1 MKEWYLIKPQPTL
14 NSGLEYGEWDNYA
27 EDSFAEVLT
36 ETPLGKQIYMC
47 KGQFDGSKFEVEV
60 PTNGIVQSETPDAYT
75 QGWQRQLL
83 TRISDEIQN
92 YKYIRY
98 DDKIWVIMTMPSD
111 NRIYNKCVIHLC
123 NYMLKWQND
132 NGEIYY
138 YPADIHNATQYN
150 TGIEGGREIH
160 TGYVQLVAYV
170 SLDNITAGLERDK
183 RMFID
188 VDRKA
193 PTPYVITSKDS
204 VAYSY
209 GDDMRVMR
217 ITFTED
223 EFDPNTD
230 SIEEWLCGYKNPH
243 NISNSENSF
252 EISYRGNP
260 EIRIGGQKTFS
271 VNNHDSSIT
280 FSLVMSDIWNNKI
293 TLTQTNENSCI
304 ISATNFPDMVGADIK
319 LVAAD
324 TDGQKSEIIIKMI
337 GGV

>member
-14 NSGLEYGEWDNYA
+14 NSGLENSEWNNYA

-47 KGQFDGSKFEVEV
+47 NGRFDGNKFEVEI
-60 PTNGIVQSETPDAYT
+60 PANGVVQSETPDAYT

-83 TRISDEIQN
+83 TRISDEVQN

-123 NYMLKWQND
+123 NYVLKWQNN

-138 YPADIHNATQYN
+138 YPADIRNATQYN
-150 TGIEGGREIH
+150 TGIEGGREVH
-160 TGYVQLVAYV
+160 TGYVQLVAYI
-170 SLDNITAGLERDK
+170 SLDDITAGLERDK

-204 VAYSY
+204 VAFSY
-209 GDDMRVMR
+209 GNDTRVMR

-223 EFDPNTD
+223 EFNPNTD
-230 SIEEWLCGYKNPH
+230 SVEEWLCDYINPQ
-243 NISNSENSF
+243 NTADSESLF
-252 EISYRGNP
+252 KISYKGRP
-260 EIRIGGQKTFS
+260 EIRIGGRKTFS
-271 VNNHDSSIT
+271 VNDHDSLIT
-280 FSLVMSDIWNNKI
+280 FSLIMSNMWKDKI
-293 TLTQTNENSCI
+293 TLIQTSNYSCMVNV
-304 ISATNFPDMVGADIK
+304 TNFPDMVGADIK
-319 LVAAD
+319 LAA
-324 TDGQKSEIIIKMI
+324 TDSNGQKSEIIIQVI